1 MNTERRFTY
10 EEIAEAIVRK
20 AGFVTHAA
28 ESLGCSYQTVRRAIK
43 DSPFVAEVLAVT
55 KESLLDLAESELS
68 KQIKEGNLDAVK
80 FFLLHRGQSR
90 DYRKEMRVELT
101 DDLSKLMEEANNRTK
116 E

>member
-1 MNTERRFTY
+1 MNNERRFTY

-90 DYRKEMRVELT
+90 DYRKEMKIEIS
-101 DDLSKLMEEANNRTK
+101 DNLSELMEDADKRSQK
-116 E
+116 